1 MFAKHITV
9 TGNVQGVFFRAE
21 TKKRADS
28 LGLTG
33 WVKNCPDGSV
43 EIHAE
48 GSLDALTEFEQW
60 CTHGPEPARVDAI
73 QSQKVPEEGFDTFE
87 VAR

>member
-9 TGNVQGVFFRAE
+9 TGKVQGVFFRAE
-21 TKKRADS
+21 TKERADN
-28 LGLTG
+28 LGVKG
-33 WVKNCPDGSV
+33 WVKNSPDGSV

-48 GSLDALTEFEQW
+48 GSPDALTEFERW
-60 CTHGPEPARVDAI
+60 CTHGSEKSRVDAI
-73 QSQKVPEEGFDTFE
+73 QSQEVPEEGFDTFE